1 MAYTYYPCEVVEIK
15 DEAPGVKRYTLRYP
29 SEILLSFKA
38 GQFVMIDLPIDSK
51 YTNRSYSIA
60 SPPSNDNTLELV
72 IVINP
77 QGIGTPHLFDH
88 ATVGSFLNT
97 SMPLG
102 KFHLDEDLDRRIC
115 FICTGTGVAPFRS
128 MILDVLNSKKPFKEM
143 TLLFGVRTQADI
155 LYRAEFEDLEKK
167 IDNFHFI
174 PVLSREDWQGR
185 KGYVHD
191 VYHELFPEAGNHLF
205 YLCGWANMLRDA
217 RENLQKLV
225 LDKKQIKFE
234 SYD

>member
-1 MAYTYYPCEVVEIK
+1 
-15 DEAPGVKRYTLRYP
+15 
-29 SEILLSFKA
+29 
-38 GQFVMIDLPIDSK
+38 
-51 YTNRSYSIA
+51 
-60 SPPSNDNTLELV
+60 
-72 IVINP
+72 
-77 QGIGTPHLFDH
+77 
-88 ATVGSFLNT
+88 
-97 SMPLG
+97 MPLG

-167 IDNFHFI
+167 TDNFHFI
-174 PVLSREDWQGR
+174 PVLSREDWHGR

-225 LDKKQIKFE
+225 VDKKQIKFE